1 MVRDGK
7 QRAIDMILML
17 LAAICMLGALL
28 RMLFSSADILQRID
42 ETTLLYLCS
51 AGALLL
57 LRQAKTFSFGDLKV
71 EFEQIRE
78 IAEQAKQTAEVAEDA
93 ARFGL
98 NQMPTPPQNPEEV
111 LERPEIQPGQVA
123 NDPWKGQF
131 GGLAE
136 RNQLQLSARVEP
148 FAGTQDWFLVHLQ
161 LCSVNPRHPLQGRVD
176 IFLHPSFARHRISI
190 DTPPNGVIELRLKA
204 WGAFT
209 VGALVEQGMTLL
221 ELDLAELADAP
232 TVFRSR

>member
-1 MVRDGK
+1 
-7 QRAIDMILML
+7 
-17 LAAICMLGALL
+17 MLGALL

-78 IAEQAKQTAEVAEDA
+78 MAEQAKQTAEVAEDV

-98 NQMPTPPQNPEEV
+98 NLPAQQPQNPEEV
-111 LERPEIQPGQVA
+111 LERTEIQPGQVA

-148 FAGTQDWFLVHLQ
+148 FAGSQEWFLVHLH
-161 LCSVNPRHPLQGRVD
+161 LCSLSPRRPLQGRVD

-190 DTPPNGVIELRLKA
+190 DTPPDGVIELRLKA

-209 VGALVEQGMTLL
+209 VGAVIDHEKTLL

-232 TVFRSR
+232 PVFRSR